1 MSVLLDT
8 SVLTRLKNTR
18 VKERVMDVT
27 VNREAHVCSITALEI
42 GFSAR
47 RASEFDMLAEQLRVF
62 EHSDVV
68 AADLESALRTQRS
81 LADRGHRGRKIPDL
95 IIAAVAQRLGL
106 TVLHYDQDFD
116 LIAECTGQPTEWIVP
131 RGEID

>member
-1 MSVLLDT
+1 MSILLDT
-8 SVLTRLKNTR
+8 SVLTRLKDAG
-18 VKERVMDVT
+18 VKERVAGFAL
-27 VNREAHVCSITALEI
+27 NRAAHVCSITALEV

-47 RASEFDMLAEQLRVF
+47 NASEFDMLAEQLRIF
-62 EHSDVV
+62 EQSEIV
-68 AADLESALRTQRS
+68 AADLERALRTQRS

-106 TVLHYDQDFD
+106 VVLHYDQDFD
-116 LIAECTGQPTEWIVP
+116 LIAECTGQATEWVVP